1 MSTPRMIKKY
11 PNRRLY
17 DTSESRYITRA
28 DVQRMVMDRVDFVVV
43 DKNTREDITRIIL
56 LQIISQQE
64 DGRDPLMSRDFLS
77 RVIRSHQAAAHSMTA
92 SYLEQSM
99 KVLTAQLE
107 VAKPVDSTSNAAIDE
122 LAEQHYR
129 RWRAVQEEIR
139 RTLTEAARTAA
150 EPPEMAAPLAAASLD
165 PAPLQRAPLAP
176 DLPLETPL
184 EVAKPLSGPVAGP

>member
-17 DTSESRYITRA
+17 DTTESRYITRA
-28 DVQRMVMDRVDFVVV
+28 DVQKMVIDRVDFVVV
-43 DKNTREDITRIIL
+43 DKNTREDITRSIL

-64 DGRDPLMSRDFLS
+64 DRSDPVMSRDFLS
-77 RVIRSHQAAAHSMTA
+77 RVIRSHEAAARGMTA

-99 KVLTAQLE
+99 KLLTAQLE
-107 VAKPVDSTSNAAIDE
+107 VKPPAEAAADSAAMDG

-139 RTLTEAARTAA
+139 RTL
-150 EPPEMAAPLAAASLD
+150 LDAASS
-165 PAPLQRAPLAP
+165 LAP
-176 DLPLETPL
+176 EAPAIPPQTLETGVVSEP
-184 EVAKPLSGPVAGP
+184 AQSP